1 LSVAVFSGLV
11 FSSVESFTGV
21 SSFGVSVVSFG
32 AVVSLFSFGASVGI
46 FSCFSSVLG
55 VSITSGTVAL
65 EL

>member
-1 LSVAVFSGLV
+1 
-11 FSSVESFTGV
+11 
-21 SSFGVSVVSFG
+21 VVSFG